1 MIVAVAGATGRLGSR
16 VVARLAA
23 AGVEVRVLTR
33 EPARARHL
41 AAVASD
47 ITVCDVRDRAATRS
61 AVRGARTLVS
71 AVHGF
76 AGPGR
81 VSPRSVDR
89 DGNAN
94 LIDAAEA
101 AGADV
106 VLVSIVGAAADSPLE
121 LARAKHA
128 AEEHLKASRTAWTI
142 VRATAFVE
150 LWAEILE
157 RGIVFGRGENPINFV
172 SVEDVAAAVERAV
185 LRADQ
190 RGRVIDVAG
199 PQDLT
204 LNELATLAIEADGT
218 HKTIRHVPRWLLR
231 LLAPLSR
238 QARAAL
244 VMDTA
249 DMTFAA
255 GRSKPRSRPGA
266 TSTARC
272 HSASGKAPPSVA
284 DYVTPPRPSNG
295 GPADRSGTTT
305 RPERA
310 SPCRFG
316 RAAVR
321 PSRGPV
327 RRSRTLAP

>member
-47 ITVCDVRDRAATRS
+47 ITVCDVRDRTATRS

-121 LARAKHA
+121 LARA
-128 AEEHLKASRTAWTI
+128 
-142 VRATAFVE
+142 TAFVE

-157 RGIVFGRGENPINFV
+157 RGVVFGRGENPINFV

-204 LNELATLAIEADGT
+204 LNELATLATRVNGT
-218 HKTIRHVPRWLLR
+218 RKTIRHVPPWLLHV
-231 LLAPLSR
+231 LAPLSR

-249 DMTFAA
+249 DMTFA
-255 GRSKPRSRPGA
+255 
-266 TSTARC
+266 
-272 HSASGKAPPSVA
+272 
-284 DYVTPPRPSNG
+284 
-295 GPADRSGTTT
+295 DRSDLALPT
-305 RPERA
+305 
-310 SPCRFG
+310 G
-316 RAAVR
+316 RDVQSALSQRIRQGAGVR
-321 PSRGPV
+321 G
-327 RRSRTLAP
+327 